1 MIFTR
6 TISLMLTARRFLHLY
21 QEYTRILAS
30 KTMNGAV
37 SNGHYPC
44 ASHTKSFTS
53 DDPVLL

>member
-1 MIFTR
+1 
-6 TISLMLTARRFLHLY
+6 MLTARRFLHLY